1 MALPD
6 APLRLSLDV
15 LAVAEA
21 AAQRAG
27 LSPQQWI
34 ERLVLREAGRSEP
47 GSAPHEVGPE
57 DEVRGGPEAAEKP
70 AHPTDD

>member
-1 MALPD
+1 MPLPD
-6 APLRLSLDV
+6 APFRLSLDV
-15 LAVAEA
+15 LAAAEA

-34 ERLVLREAGRSEP
+34 ERLVLREAGRHESA
-47 GSAPHEVGPE
+47 SAPHEVGPE
-57 DEVRGGPEAAEKP
+57 DEVRGGPEATEKP